1 MTFSLNSSPEST
13 VMGSIVSARV
23 PANAPVTIISSIRS
37 SSCSGLGS

>member
-13 VMGSIVSARV
+13 VIGNSVSARV
-23 PANAPVTIISSIRS
+23 PANAPETIISSIRT